1 MTSISHLAEVLAS
14 AIMPLERT
22 ALDRAVMTVA
32 RAFLPDPMITWVFP
46 EAAGRL
52 AGTRALMRVLAE
64 YGLRYGRVTAS
75 HDAKAVCVWIPPGP
89 GITIP
94 GLIRSGMLGL
104 PLRTGLGPFG
114 RFMAANEA
122 MDKIHKAR
130 VPGPHWYLFGV
141 AVDPELHN
149 QGIGSAII
157 REGLALADR
166 ESRLCYLETSEPRNL
181 ALYQRL
187 GFAVLEKATLGKG
200 GPPAWA
206 MLRQPQPHASVS
218 ARSPEGR

>member
-1 MTSISHLAEVLAS
+1 MS
-14 AIMPLERT
+14 AIAPLERSS
-22 ALDRAVMTVA
+22 LDRAVNAVA
-32 RAFLPDPMITWVFP
+32 SAFSPDPMITWVFP
-46 EAAGRL
+46 DAVGRPL
-52 AGTRALMRVLAE
+52 GARALMRVLVE

-75 HDAKAVCVWIPPGP
+75 HDAKAVCVWIPPGQ

-114 RFMAANEA
+114 RFMAANET

-130 VPGPHWYLFGV
+130 VPEPHWYLFGV

-149 QGIGSAII
+149 KGIGSAII

-166 ESRLCYLETSEPRNL
+166 DSQPCYLETSEPRNL
-181 ALYQRL
+181 ALYKRF
-187 GFAVLEKATLGKG
+187 GFEVLQEATLGKG

-206 MLRQPQPHASVS
+206 MLRPPQPTA
-218 ARSPEGR
+218 A

>member
-1 MTSISHLAEVLAS
+1 MSDIK
-14 AIMPLERT
+14 PLDRGS
-22 ALDRAVMTVA
+22 LDRAVMTFA

-46 EAAGRL
+46 DAAGRL
-52 AGTRALMRVLAE
+52 AGARALMRVLAE
-64 YGLRYGRVTAS
+64 YGMRYGRIAAS
-75 HDAKAVCVWIPPGP
+75 HDARAACVWIPPGP

-94 GLIRSGMLGL
+94 GMVRAGMLGV
-104 PLRTGLGPFG
+104 PLRTGLGPFV
-114 RFMAANEA
+114 RFVAANEA

-141 AVDPELHN
+141 AVDPELHG

-166 ESRLCYLETSEPRNL
+166 ESLPCYLETSEPRNL
-181 ALYQRL
+181 AFYERF
-187 GFAVLEKATLGKG
+187 GFAVLEEATLGKG

-206 MLRQPQPHASVS
+206 MLRPPQSTPA
-218 ARSPEGR
+218 

>member
-1 MTSISHLAEVLAS
+1 MS
-14 AIMPLERT
+14 AIMPLERSS
-22 ALDRAVMTVA
+22 LDRAVITVA
-32 RAFLPDPMITWVFP
+32 RAFSPDPMITWVFP
-46 EAAGRL
+46 DAVGRL
-52 AGTRALMRVLAE
+52 AGARALMRLLVE

-94 GLIRSGMLGL
+94 RLIRSGMLGL

-114 RFMAANEA
+114 RFLAANET

-130 VPGPHWYLFGV
+130 VPEPHWYLFGV
-141 AVDPELHN
+141 AVDPELHS

-157 REGLALADR
+157 REGLALSDR
-166 ESRLCYLETSEPRNL
+166 ESRPCYLETSEPRNL
-181 ALYQRL
+181 ALYKRF
-187 GFAVLEKATLGKG
+187 GFAVLQEATLGKG

-206 MLRQPQPHASVS
+206 MLRQPQPTA
-218 ARSPEGR
+218 E

>member
-1 MTSISHLAEVLAS
+1 MNVTDHLGGTLSMS
-14 AIMPLERT
+14 AILPLERGS
-22 ALDRAVMTVA
+22 LDRAVITVA
-32 RAFLPDPMITWVFP
+32 RAFEPDPMITWVFP
-46 EAAGRL
+46 DAVARPTG
-52 AGTRALMRVLAE
+52 ARALMRVLVK

-94 GLIRSGMLGL
+94 GLIRCGMFGL

-114 RFMAANEA
+114 RFMAANET

-166 ESRLCYLETSEPRNL
+166 ESRPCYLETSEPRNL
-181 ALYQRL
+181 GLYKRF
-187 GFAVLEKATLGKG
+187 GFAVLQEATLGKG

-206 MLRQPQPHASVS
+206 MLRQPQPTPA
-218 ARSPEGR
+218 